1 MAGTPS
7 QLVRRVLLAGERLRR
22 VLDQSY
28 LHCELNGPRV
38 DVLEIIASTGLQGCS
53 QTELAVELGAAE
65 SSVST
70 LVERMRRDG
79 LLLRMR
85 SRQDRRC
92 SVLLLTE
99 VGGERLS
106 SAIESRD
113 RHLAQWVDQL
123 SSGDQAK
130 LSGLLDQLLLAL
142 AESPPAGQLPDAE
155 SARTDWGK
163 AA

>member
-7 QLVRRVLLAGERLRR
+7 ELVRRVLLAGERLRR
-22 VLDQSY
+22 VLDQSDS
-28 LHCELNGPRV
+28 HSELNGPRV
-38 DVLEIIASTGLQGCS
+38 DVLETIAAAGAVGCS
-53 QTELAVELGAAE
+53 QTALATELGAAE

-99 VGGERLS
+99 VGGERLA
-106 SAIESRD
+106 SAMSRRD
-113 RHLAQWVDQL
+113 LHLAQWIDRL
-123 SSGDQAK
+123 STGEQQE
-130 LSGLLDQLLLAL
+130 LNGLLDQLLLVL
-142 AESPPAGQLPDAE
+142 KDHPLPETIPESE
-155 SARTDWGK
+155 SARKSWGK